1 LYKRSLSIINIF
13 HSYIPLKGDINSA
26 KEVNLHFY
34 LEIGKIVK
42 THGVKGELKVLP
54 LTDYVERFFDLKWA
68 FVGNEDDNLRKYSFE
83 KVRLQKNLVIVKFR
97 GINNKTEAE
106 VLKDNFI
113 KVDRENAIK
122 LPEDTFFI
130 CDIIG
135 CEVLDEDTGNKLG
148 VVYEVLQTGSNDVYV
163 LKSDNSKEILIPAL
177 KTVVKKVSLEDQKI
191 WVKLPLGLLD

>member
-1 LYKRSLSIINIF
+1 MR
-13 HSYIPLKGDINSA
+13 
-26 KEVNLHFY
+26 FY

>member
-1 LYKRSLSIINIF
+1 M
-13 HSYIPLKGDINSA
+13 
-26 KEVNLHFY
+26 
-34 LEIGKIVK
+34 
-42 THGVKGELKVLP
+42 
-54 LTDYVERFFDLKWA
+54 
-68 FVGNEDDNLRKYSFE
+68 
-83 KVRLQKNLVIVKFR
+83 KFR